1 MSSSNPLT
9 HYSTPST
16 LSKKLK
22 IVLAG
27 NPNCGKSSLF
37 NQLTGLKQRITNI
50 PGTTIENKV
59 GTFTNNGT
67 QIELVDTPG
76 TYSFNPKSLD
86 EKEAVKVFFE
96 EPSPST
102 ILYIADAANLKR
114 NLFYFSQLAQH
125 NIPMVLVLN
134 MLDIADFKGYEIDID
149 RLEKELGIKV
159 FKINARTGTGIDAIK
174 NAICE
179 QQFVPHYTFGTDED
193 HTHQSHYESISRLLN
208 KTTTLKSKRELISN
222 KIDSWATHPIVG
234 YLLFLVLLLIIFQSV
249 FTLATYPMDWIESG
263 FSMLSEFLS
272 DTLPDG
278 WLKKLIIN
286 GLVAGISGVVI
297 FVPQIAILFFF
308 MGLLEDTGYMARVS
322 FIMDKMLSGL
332 GLSGKSIVPLLSGAA
347 CAIPAI
353 MSTRNIENWKDRLIT
368 IMVTPLMS
376 CSARL
381 PVYTLLISMAIP
393 SKQILGFINLQAI
406 VMLAMYVLG
415 TVAAL
420 VAAVVF
426 KWIIKY
432 DIPSYFI
439 MELPIYHVPRWKN
452 IWLNCWQKS
461 LSFVTEA
468 GKVILI
474 VSIILW
480 FLASYGPNQNSNFS
494 IQESEQLEESYA
506 GHFGKTIEPVI
517 KPIGFNWKIG
527 ISLITSFAAREV
539 FVGTMSTIYSVG
551 DESNF
556 EQIREKMKKDTL
568 TNGQPTYSIAVVLSL
583 MVFYAFA
590 MQCMGT
596 LAVVYKETKS
606 WKWPAIQF
614 TYMTTLAYVS
624 SWVVFNL
631 FR

>member
-1 MSSSNPLT
+1 MET
-9 HYSTPST
+9 T
-16 LSKKLK
+16 K
-22 IVLAG
+22 IILAG

-37 NQLTGLKQRITNI
+37 NQLTGLKQKITNV

-59 GTFTNNGT
+59 GRLQVGDIK
-67 QIELVDTPG
+67 IELIDTPG

-96 EPSPST
+96 KPEPNT

-125 NIPMVLVLN
+125 KIPMILVLN
-134 MLDIADFKGYEIDID
+134 MLDISDFKGFEINVD
-149 RLEKELGIKV
+149 RLEKELGVRV
-159 FKINARTGTGIDAIK
+159 FKINARTGEGVNLLKIALG
-174 NAICE
+174 E
-179 QQFVPHYTFGTDED
+179 EQFVPHYQFGSADD
-193 HTHQSHYESISRLLN
+193 HTHESNFESITKLLN

-222 KIDSWATHPIVG
+222 KIDAWATHPVLG
-234 YLLFLVLLLIIFQSV
+234 YLMFLSVLLVIFQSV
-249 FTLATYPMDWIESG
+249 FTLASYPMDWIEGG
-263 FSMLSEFLS
+263 FSMLSEVLS
-272 DTLPDG
+272 NTLPDG
-278 WLKKLIIN
+278 WLKRLLVN
-286 GLVAGISGVVI
+286 GLLAGIAGVVV

-322 FIMDKMLSGL
+322 FIMDKMLRGL

-393 SKQILGFINLQAI
+393 STLILGFINLQAL

-420 VAAVVF
+420 IAALVF
-426 KWIIKY
+426 KWIIKH

-439 MELPIYHVPRWKN
+439 MELPVYHVPRWKN
-452 IWLNCWQKS
+452 IWLTCWQKS
-461 LSFVTEA
+461 LSFITEA
-468 GKVILI
+468 GKVILL
-474 VSIILW
+474 VSIVLW
-480 FLASYGPNQNSNFS
+480 FLASYGPNRTSGFS
-494 IQESEQLEESYA
+494 IQESVNLEESYA
-506 GHFGKTIEPVI
+506 GHFGKGIEPAI
-517 KPIGFNWKIG
+517 RPLGFNWKIG
-527 ISLITSFAAREV
+527 IALITSFAAREV
-539 FVGTMSTIYSVG
+539 FVGTMSTIYSIG
-551 DESNF
+551 DEENF
-556 EQIREKMKKDTL
+556 DQLRDKMNKDTL
-568 TNGQPTYSIAVVLSL
+568 SNGEPVYSIAVVLSL

-590 MQCMGT
+590 MQCMST
-596 LAVVYKETKS
+596 LAVVYGETKS

-614 TYMTTLAYVS
+614 VYMTGLAYLG
-624 SWVVFNL
+624 SWIVFTL

>member
-1 MSSSNPLT
+1 MSDRKNI
-9 HYSTPST
+9 
-16 LSKKLK
+16 K

-37 NQLTGLKQRITNI
+37 NSLTGLKQKITNV

-59 GTFTNNGT
+59 GKFTLGNND
-67 QIELVDTPG
+67 IELIDTPG

-96 EPSPST
+96 DPLPDA

-114 NLFYFSQLAQH
+114 NLFYFSQLSQH
-125 NIPMVLVLN
+125 GIPMVLALT
-134 MLDIADFKGYEIDID
+134 MLDIADFKGFEIDID
-149 RLEKELGIKV
+149 RLEKELGIRVYKV
-159 FKINARTGTGIDAIK
+159 NARSGEGIAALK
-174 NAICE
+174 NALS
-179 QQFVPHYTFGTDED
+179 QDQFAPHFAFGSEED
-193 HTHQSHYESISRLLN
+193 HTHESHFVSINKLLN
-208 KTTTLKSKRELISN
+208 KTTTLKSKRELVSN
-222 KIDSWATHPIVG
+222 KIDAWATHPILG
-234 YLLFLVLLLIIFQSV
+234 YLMFLVVLLVIFQSV
-249 FTLATYPMDWIESG
+249 FSLASYPMDWIENG
-263 FSMLSEFLS
+263 FSLLSEWLS
-272 DTLPDG
+272 AVLPDG

-286 GLVAGISGVVI
+286 GLVAGVAGVVV

-322 FIMDKMLSGL
+322 FIMDKMLRGL
-332 GLSGKSIVPLLSGAA
+332 GLSGKSVVPLLSGAA

-393 SKQILGFINLQAI
+393 SDQYVGIVSVQALLMLG
-406 VMLAMYVLG
+406 MYVLG
-415 TVAAL
+415 TAAAL
-420 VAAVVF
+420 AAAVVF
-426 KWIIKY
+426 KWIIRH

-439 MELPIYHVPRWKN
+439 MELPVYHVPRWNN
-452 IWLNCWQKS
+452 IWLNMWQKS
-461 LSFVTEA
+461 RSFVAEA
-468 GKVILI
+468 GKVILV
-474 VSIILW
+474 VSVVLW
-480 FLASYGPNQNSNFS
+480 FLASYGPKADESFS
-494 IQESEQLEESYA
+494 IQESENLVESYA
-506 GHFGKTIEPVI
+506 GHFGKAIEPAI
-517 KPIGFNWKIG
+517 QPIGFNWKIG

-551 DESNF
+551 DEDNF
-556 EQIREKMKKDTL
+556 DQIRDKMRKDTL
-568 TNGQPTYSIAVVLSL
+568 TNGMPVYSIGVVLSL

-614 TYMTTLAYVS
+614 VYMTALAYLG
-624 SWVVFNL
+624 SWITFNL
-631 FR
+631 FG

>member
-1 MSSSNPLT
+1 MEIT
-9 HYSTPST
+9 
-16 LSKKLK
+16 K
-22 IVLAG
+22 IILAG

-37 NQLTGLKQRITNI
+37 NQLTGLKQKITNV

-59 GTFTNNGT
+59 GRLKVGNVN
-67 QIELVDTPG
+67 IELIDTPG

-96 EPSPST
+96 KPEPST

-125 NIPMVLVLN
+125 KIPMILVLN
-134 MLDIADFKGYEIDID
+134 MLDISDFKGFEINVD
-149 RLEKELGIKV
+149 RLEKELGVRV
-159 FKINARTGTGIDAIK
+159 FKINARTGVGVDLLKKALG
-174 NAICE
+174 E
-179 QQFVPHYTFGTDED
+179 DQFVPHYQFGSADD
-193 HTHQSHYESISRLLN
+193 HTHETHFESITKLLN

-222 KIDSWATHPIVG
+222 KIDAWATHPILG
-234 YLLFLVLLLIIFQSV
+234 YLMFLSVLLVIFQSV
-249 FTLATYPMDWIESG
+249 FTLASYPMDWIEGG

-272 DTLPDG
+272 NTLPDG
-278 WLKKLIIN
+278 WLKRLLVN
-286 GLVAGISGVVI
+286 GLIAGIAGIVV

-322 FIMDKMLSGL
+322 FIMDKMLRGL

-393 SKQILGFINLQAI
+393 STLILGFINLQAL

-420 VAAVVF
+420 IAAVVF
-426 KWIIKY
+426 KWIIKH

-439 MELPIYHVPRWKN
+439 MELPVYHVPRWKN
-452 IWLNCWQKS
+452 IWQTCWQKS
-461 LSFVTEA
+461 LSFITEA
-468 GKVILI
+468 GKVILL
-474 VSIILW
+474 VSIVLW
-480 FLASYGPNQNSNFS
+480 FLASYGPDGESGFS
-494 IQESEQLEESYA
+494 VKESVNLEESYA
-506 GHFGKTIEPVI
+506 GHFGKGIEPAI
-517 KPIGFNWKIG
+517 RPLGFNWKIG

-539 FVGTMSTIYSVG
+539 FVGTMSTIYSIG
-551 DESNF
+551 DEDNF
-556 EQIREKMKKDTL
+556 DQLRDKMNKDTL
-568 TNGQPTYSIAVVLSL
+568 PNGEPVYSIAVVLSL

-590 MQCMGT
+590 MQCMST
-596 LAVVYKETKS
+596 LAVVYRETKS

-614 TYMTTLAYVS
+614 VYMTALAYLG

>member
-1 MSSSNPLT
+1 MET
-9 HYSTPST
+9 T
-16 LSKKLK
+16 K
-22 IVLAG
+22 IILAG

-37 NQLTGLKQRITNI
+37 NQLTGLKQKITNV

-59 GTFTNNGT
+59 GRLQVGDIK
-67 QIELVDTPG
+67 IELIDTPG

-96 EPSPST
+96 KPEPNT

-125 NIPMVLVLN
+125 KIPMILVLN
-134 MLDIADFKGYEIDID
+134 MLDISDFKGFEINVD
-149 RLEKELGIKV
+149 RLEKELGVRV
-159 FKINARTGTGIDAIK
+159 FKINARTGEGVNLLKIALG
-174 NAICE
+174 E
-179 QQFVPHYTFGTDED
+179 EQFVPHYQFGSADD
-193 HTHQSHYESISRLLN
+193 HTHESHFESITKLLN

-222 KIDSWATHPIVG
+222 KIDAWATHPVLG
-234 YLLFLVLLLIIFQSV
+234 YLMFLSVLLVIFQSV
-249 FTLATYPMDWIESG
+249 FTLASYPMDWIEGG
-263 FSMLSEFLS
+263 FSMLSEVLS
-272 DTLPDG
+272 NTLPDG
-278 WLKKLIIN
+278 WLKRLLVN
-286 GLVAGISGVVI
+286 GLLAGIAGVVV

-322 FIMDKMLSGL
+322 FIMDKMLRGL

-393 SKQILGFINLQAI
+393 STLILGFINLQAL

-420 VAAVVF
+420 IAALVF
-426 KWIIKY
+426 KWIIKH

-439 MELPIYHVPRWKN
+439 MELPVYHVPRWKN
-452 IWLNCWQKS
+452 IWLTCWQKS
-461 LSFVTEA
+461 LSFITEA
-468 GKVILI
+468 GKVILL
-474 VSIILW
+474 VSIVLW
-480 FLASYGPNQNSNFS
+480 FLASYGPNRTSGFS
-494 IQESEQLEESYA
+494 IQESVNLEESYA
-506 GHFGKTIEPVI
+506 GHFGKGIEPAI
-517 KPIGFNWKIG
+517 RPLGFNWKIG
-527 ISLITSFAAREV
+527 IALITSFAAREV
-539 FVGTMSTIYSVG
+539 FVGTMSTIYSIG
-551 DESNF
+551 DEENF
-556 EQIREKMKKDTL
+556 DQLRDKMNKDTL
-568 TNGQPTYSIAVVLSL
+568 SNGEPVYSIAVVLSL

-590 MQCMGT
+590 MQCMST
-596 LAVVYKETKS
+596 LAVVYRETKS

-614 TYMTTLAYVS
+614 VYMTGLAYLG
-624 SWVVFNL
+624 SWIVFTL

>member
-1 MSSSNPLT
+1 MEIT
-9 HYSTPST
+9 
-16 LSKKLK
+16 K
-22 IVLAG
+22 IILAG

-37 NQLTGLKQRITNI
+37 NQLTGLKQKITNV

-59 GTFTNNGT
+59 GRLKVGNVN
-67 QIELVDTPG
+67 IELIDTPG

-96 EPSPST
+96 KPEPST

-125 NIPMVLVLN
+125 KIPMILVLN
-134 MLDIADFKGYEIDID
+134 MLDISDFKGFEINVD
-149 RLEKELGIKV
+149 RLEKELGVRV
-159 FKINARTGTGIDAIK
+159 FKINARTGVGVDLLKKALG
-174 NAICE
+174 E
-179 QQFVPHYTFGTDED
+179 DQFVPHYQFGSADD
-193 HTHQSHYESISRLLN
+193 HTHETHFESITKLLN

-222 KIDSWATHPIVG
+222 KIDAWATHPILG
-234 YLLFLVLLLIIFQSV
+234 YLMFLSVLLVIFQSV
-249 FTLATYPMDWIESG
+249 FTLASYPMDWIEGG

-272 DTLPDG
+272 NTLPDG
-278 WLKKLIIN
+278 FLKRLLVN
-286 GLVAGISGVVI
+286 GLIAGIAGIVV

-322 FIMDKMLSGL
+322 FIMDKMLRGL

-393 SKQILGFINLQAI
+393 STLILGFINLQAL

-420 VAAVVF
+420 IAAVVF
-426 KWIIKY
+426 KWIIKH

-439 MELPIYHVPRWKN
+439 MELPVYHVPRWKN
-452 IWLNCWQKS
+452 IWQTCWQKS
-461 LSFVTEA
+461 LSFITEA
-468 GKVILI
+468 GKVILL
-474 VSIILW
+474 VSIVLW
-480 FLASYGPNQNSNFS
+480 FLASYGPDGESGFS
-494 IQESEQLEESYA
+494 VKESVNLEESYA
-506 GHFGKTIEPVI
+506 GHFGKGIEPAI
-517 KPIGFNWKIG
+517 RPLGFNWKIG

-539 FVGTMSTIYSVG
+539 FVGTMSTIYSIG
-551 DESNF
+551 DEDNF
-556 EQIREKMKKDTL
+556 DQLRDKMNKDTL
-568 TNGQPTYSIAVVLSL
+568 PNGEPVYSIAVVLSL

-590 MQCMGT
+590 MQCMST
-596 LAVVYKETKS
+596 LAVVYRETKS

-614 TYMTTLAYVS
+614 VYMTALAYLG

>member
-1 MSSSNPLT
+1 MSSQ
-9 HYSTPST
+9 
-16 LSKKLK
+16 LK

-37 NQLTGLKQRITNI
+37 NVLTGLKQKITNV

-59 GTFTNNGT
+59 GRFKVGKKE
-67 QIELVDTPG
+67 IKLVDTPG

-96 EPSPST
+96 DPLPDT
-102 ILYIADAANLKR
+102 ILYIADASNLKR

-125 NIPMVLVLN
+125 KIPMVLVLN
-134 MLDIADFKGYEIDID
+134 MLDIADFKGFEIDID
-149 RLEKELGIKV
+149 RLEKELGIRV
-159 FKINARTGTGIDAIK
+159 FKINARNGEGTDVLKKALS
-174 NAICE
+174 E
-179 QQFVPHYTFGTDED
+179 DQFVPHYAFGKDND
-193 HTHQSHYESISRLLN
+193 HTHESHYDSIIKLLN

-222 KIDSWATHPIVG
+222 KIDAYATHPILG
-234 YLLFLVLLLIIFQSV
+234 YLMFLVVLLVIFQSV
-249 FTLATYPMDWIESG
+249 FTLASYPMDWIENG
-263 FSMLSEFLS
+263 FSMFSEFLS
-272 DTLPDG
+272 QVLPEG
-278 WLKKLIIN
+278 WVKKLIIN
-286 GLVAGISGVVI
+286 GLVAGIAGVVV

-322 FIMDKMLSGL
+322 FIMDKMLRGL
-332 GLSGKSIVPLLSGAA
+332 GLSGKSVVPLLSGAA

-393 SKQILGFINLQAI
+393 STLIFGFINLQAL
-406 VMLAMYVLG
+406 VMLSMYVLG

-420 VAAVVF
+420 VAAVIF
-426 KWIIKY
+426 KWIIKH

-439 MELPIYHVPRWKN
+439 MELPIYHAPRWSN

-461 LSFVTEA
+461 LSFVKEA

-474 VSIILW
+474 VSVVLW
-480 FLASYGPNQNSNFS
+480 FLASYGPKPNQTFS
-494 IQESEQLEESYA
+494 IQESVELEKSYA
-506 GHFGKTIEPVI
+506 GHFGKAIEPGI

-551 DESNF
+551 DEENF
-556 EQIREKMKKDTL
+556 EQLREKMKKDRTPE
-568 TNGQPTYSIAVVLSL
+568 GVPIYSLAVVLSL

-590 MQCMGT
+590 MQCMST
-596 LAVVYKETKS
+596 LAVVYKETQS
-606 WKWPAIQF
+606 LKWPVIQF
-614 TYMTTLAYVS
+614 VYMTGLAYLG

-631 FR
+631 FG

>member
-1 MSSSNPLT
+1 MSDN
-9 HYSTPST
+9 
-16 LSKKLK
+16 KELK

-37 NQLTGLKQRITNI
+37 NSLTGLKQKITNV

-59 GTFTNNGT
+59 GSFSVEGRKI
-67 QIELVDTPG
+67 QLIDTPG

-86 EKEAVKVFFE
+86 EKEAVKVFFDN
-96 EPSPST
+96 PLPDA
-102 ILYIADAANLKR
+102 ILYVADAANLKR

-125 NIPMVLVLN
+125 NIPMVLVLT
-134 MLDIADFKGYEIDID
+134 MLDIADFKGFEINVD
-149 RLEKELGIKV
+149 RLEKELGIRV
-159 FKINARTGTGIDAIK
+159 FKVNAREDEGIAEVK
-174 NAICE
+174 KALA
-179 QQFVPHYTFGTDED
+179 QSQFVPHYAFGSKED
-193 HTHQSHYESISRLLN
+193 HTHESHFVSINKLLN
-208 KTTTLKSKRELISN
+208 KTTTLKSKRELVSN
-222 KIDSWATHPIVG
+222 KIDVWATHPILG
-234 YLLFLVLLLIIFQSV
+234 YLMFLVVLLIIFQSV
-249 FTLATYPMDWIESG
+249 FSLASYPMDWIENG
-263 FSMLSEFLS
+263 FSLLSEWL
-272 DTLPDG
+272 TAILPDG

-286 GLVAGISGVVI
+286 GLVAGIAGVVV

-322 FIMDKMLSGL
+322 FIMDKMLRGL
-332 GLSGKSIVPLLSGAA
+332 GLSGKSVVPLLSGAA

-393 SKQILGFINLQAI
+393 SDRFIGIVSVQALLMLG
-406 VMLAMYVLG
+406 MYVLG
-415 TVAAL
+415 TAAAL

-426 KWIIKY
+426 KWIIRQSV
-432 DIPSYFI
+432 PSYFI
-439 MELPIYHVPRWKN
+439 MELPVYRAPRWSN
-452 IWLNCWQKS
+452 IWINMWQKS
-461 LSFVTEA
+461 RSFVAEA

-474 VSIILW
+474 VSVVLW
-480 FLASYGPNQNSNFS
+480 FLASYGPTANQSFS
-494 IQESEQLEESYA
+494 IQEAPQLDESYA
-506 GHFGKTIEPVI
+506 GHFGKAIEPAI

-527 ISLITSFAAREV
+527 IALITSFAAREV

-551 DESNF
+551 DEENF
-556 EQIREKMKKDTL
+556 DQIRDKMRKDTL
-568 TNGQPTYSIAVVLSL
+568 ANGKPVYSIGVVLSL

-614 TYMTTLAYVS
+614 VYMTVLAYIG
-624 SWVVFNL
+624 SWVTFNL
-631 FR
+631 FG

>member
-1 MSSSNPLT
+1 MSIIR
-9 HYSTPST
+9 
-16 LSKKLK
+16 K

-37 NQLTGLKQRITNI
+37 NQLTGLKQKITNV
-50 PGTTIENKV
+50 PGTTIENKEGTYKV
-59 GTFTNNGT
+59 GST
-67 QIELVDTPG
+67 QIKLVDTPG

-96 EPSPST
+96 DPPPQT

-125 NIPMVLVLN
+125 NIPMVLALN
-134 MLDIADFKGYEIDID
+134 MLDIADFKGFEIDID
-149 RLEKELGIKV
+149 RLEKELGIRV
-159 FKINARTGTGIDAIK
+159 FKINARTGEGTDAIK
-174 NAICE
+174 KALAE
-179 QQFVPHYTFGTDED
+179 EQFVPHYAFGSELD
-193 HTHQSHYESISRLLN
+193 HTHETHYDSISKLLN

-222 KIDSWATHPIVG
+222 KIDAYATHPILG
-234 YLLFLVLLLIIFQSV
+234 YLMFLVVLLVIFQSV
-249 FTLATYPMDWIESG
+249 FTLASYPMDWIEAG
-263 FSMLSEFLS
+263 FATLSEFLS
-272 DTLPDG
+272 TILPDG
-278 WLKKLIIN
+278 WLKRLVIN
-286 GLVAGISGVVI
+286 GLIAGIAGVVV

-322 FIMDKMLSGL
+322 FIMDKMLRGL
-332 GLSGKSIVPLLSGAA
+332 GLSGKSVVPLLSGAA

-393 SKQILGFINLQAI
+393 STMIFGVVNLQAL

-426 KWIIKY
+426 KWLIKH

-439 MELPIYHVPRWKN
+439 MELPIYHPPRWNN
-452 IWLNCWQKS
+452 IWINCWQKS
-461 LSFVTEA
+461 LSFVKEA

-474 VSIILW
+474 VSVVLW
-480 FLASYGPNQNSNFS
+480 FLASYGPTDESNL
-494 IQESEQLEESYA
+494 QLKQADKIEESYA
-506 GHFGKTIEPVI
+506 GYFGKAIEPSI
-517 KPIGFNWKIG
+517 KPLGFNWKIG

-551 DESNF
+551 DEENF
-556 EQIREKMKKDTL
+556 EQIREKMNKDTDE
-568 TNGQPTYSIAVVLSL
+568 NGKPVYTLAVVLSL
-583 MVFYAFA
+583 MVFFAFA
-590 MQCMGT
+590 MQCMST
-596 LAVVYKETKS
+596 LAVVYKETKT

-614 TYMTTLAYVS
+614 VYMTTLAYLS
-624 SWVVFNL
+624 SWLVFNL
-631 FR
+631 FQ

>member
-1 MSSSNPLT
+1 MEIT
-9 HYSTPST
+9 
-16 LSKKLK
+16 K
-22 IVLAG
+22 IILAG

-37 NQLTGLKQRITNI
+37 NQLTGLKQKITNV

-59 GTFTNNGT
+59 GRLKVGNVN
-67 QIELVDTPG
+67 IELIDTPG

-96 EPSPST
+96 KPEPST

-125 NIPMVLVLN
+125 KIPMILVLN
-134 MLDIADFKGYEIDID
+134 MLDISDFKGFEINVD
-149 RLEKELGIKV
+149 RLEKELGVRV
-159 FKINARTGTGIDAIK
+159 FKINARTGVGVDLLKKALG
-174 NAICE
+174 E
-179 QQFVPHYTFGTDED
+179 DQFVPHYQFGSADD
-193 HTHQSHYESISRLLN
+193 HTHETHFESITKLLN

-222 KIDSWATHPIVG
+222 KIDAWATHPILG
-234 YLLFLVLLLIIFQSV
+234 YLMFLSVLLVIFQSV
-249 FTLATYPMDWIESG
+249 FTLASYPMDWIEGG

-272 DTLPDG
+272 NTLPDG
-278 WLKKLIIN
+278 WLKRLLVN
-286 GLVAGISGVVI
+286 GLIAGIAGIVV

-308 MGLLEDTGYMARVS
+308 MGLLEDTGYMARIS
-322 FIMDKMLSGL
+322 FIMDKMLRGL

-393 SKQILGFINLQAI
+393 STLILGFINLQAL

-420 VAAVVF
+420 IAALVF
-426 KWIIKY
+426 KWIIKH

-439 MELPIYHVPRWKN
+439 MELPVYHVPRWKN
-452 IWLNCWQKS
+452 IWLTCWQKS
-461 LSFVTEA
+461 LSFITEA
-468 GKVILI
+468 GKVILL
-474 VSIILW
+474 VSIVLW
-480 FLASYGPNQNSNFS
+480 FLASYGPDGESGFS
-494 IQESEQLEESYA
+494 VKESVNLEESYA
-506 GHFGKTIEPVI
+506 GHFGKGIEPAI
-517 KPIGFNWKIG
+517 RPLGFNWKIG

-539 FVGTMSTIYSVG
+539 FVGTMSTIYSIG
-551 DESNF
+551 DEDNF
-556 EQIREKMKKDTL
+556 DQLRDKMNKDTL
-568 TNGQPTYSIAVVLSL
+568 PNGEPVYSIAVVLSL

-590 MQCMGT
+590 MQCMST
-596 LAVVYKETKS
+596 LVVVYRETKS

-614 TYMTTLAYVS
+614 VYMTALAYLG

>member
-1 MSSSNPLT
+1 MSDN
-9 HYSTPST
+9 
-16 LSKKLK
+16 KELK

-37 NQLTGLKQRITNI
+37 NSLTGLKQKITNV

-59 GTFTNNGT
+59 GSFSVEGRKI
-67 QIELVDTPG
+67 QLIDTPG

-86 EKEAVKVFFE
+86 EKEAVKVFFDN
-96 EPSPST
+96 PLPDA
-102 ILYIADAANLKR
+102 ILYVADAANLKR

-125 NIPMVLVLN
+125 NIPMVLVLT
-134 MLDIADFKGYEIDID
+134 MLDIADFKGFEINVD
-149 RLEKELGIKV
+149 RLEKELGIRV
-159 FKINARTGTGIDAIK
+159 FKVNAREDEGIAEVK
-174 NAICE
+174 KALA
-179 QQFVPHYTFGTDED
+179 QSQFVPHYAFGSKED
-193 HTHQSHYESISRLLN
+193 HTHESHFVSINKLLN
-208 KTTTLKSKRELISN
+208 KTTTLKSKRELVSN
-222 KIDSWATHPIVG
+222 KIDVWATHPILG
-234 YLLFLVLLLIIFQSV
+234 YLMFLVVLLIIFQSV
-249 FTLATYPMDWIESG
+249 FSLASYPMDWIENG
-263 FSMLSEFLS
+263 FSLLSEWL
-272 DTLPDG
+272 TAVLPDG

-286 GLVAGISGVVI
+286 GLVAGIAGVVV

-322 FIMDKMLSGL
+322 FIMDKMLRGL
-332 GLSGKSIVPLLSGAA
+332 GLSGKSVVPLLSGAA

-393 SKQILGFINLQAI
+393 SDRFIGIVSVQALLMLG
-406 VMLAMYVLG
+406 MYVLG
-415 TVAAL
+415 TAAAL

-426 KWIIKY
+426 KWIIRQSV
-432 DIPSYFI
+432 PSYFI
-439 MELPIYHVPRWKN
+439 MELPVYRAPRWSN
-452 IWLNCWQKS
+452 IWINMWQKS
-461 LSFVTEA
+461 RSFVAEA

-474 VSIILW
+474 VSVVLW
-480 FLASYGPNQNSNFS
+480 FLASYGPTANQSFS
-494 IQESEQLEESYA
+494 IQEAPKLDESYA
-506 GHFGKTIEPVI
+506 GHFGKAIEPAI

-527 ISLITSFAAREV
+527 IALITSFAAREV

-551 DESNF
+551 DEENF
-556 EQIREKMKKDTL
+556 DQIRDKMRKDTL
-568 TNGQPTYSIAVVLSL
+568 ANGKPVYSIGVVLSL

-614 TYMTTLAYVS
+614 VYMTVLAYIG
-624 SWVVFNL
+624 SWVTFNL
-631 FR
+631 FG

>member
-1 MSSSNPLT
+1 MSIIR
-9 HYSTPST
+9 
-16 LSKKLK
+16 K

-37 NQLTGLKQRITNI
+37 NQLTGLKQKITNV
-50 PGTTIENKV
+50 PGTTIENKEGTYKV
-59 GTFTNNGT
+59 GST
-67 QIELVDTPG
+67 QIKLVDTPG

-96 EPSPST
+96 DPPPQT

-125 NIPMVLVLN
+125 NIPMVLALN
-134 MLDIADFKGYEIDID
+134 MLDIADFKGFEIDID
-149 RLEKELGIKV
+149 RLEKELGIRV
-159 FKINARTGTGIDAIK
+159 FKINARTGEGTDAIK
-174 NAICE
+174 KALAE
-179 QQFVPHYTFGTDED
+179 EQFVPHYAFGSELD
-193 HTHQSHYESISRLLN
+193 HTHETHYDSISKLLN

-222 KIDSWATHPIVG
+222 KIDAYATHPILG
-234 YLLFLVLLLIIFQSV
+234 YLMFLVVLLVIFQSV
-249 FTLATYPMDWIESG
+249 FTLASYPMDWIEAG
-263 FSMLSEFLS
+263 FASLSEFLS
-272 DTLPDG
+272 TVLPDG
-278 WLKKLIIN
+278 WLKRLVIN
-286 GLVAGISGVVI
+286 GLIAGIAGVVV

-322 FIMDKMLSGL
+322 FIMDKMLRGL
-332 GLSGKSIVPLLSGAA
+332 GLSGKSVVPLLSGAA

-381 PVYTLLISMAIP
+381 PVYTLLISVAIP
-393 SKQILGFINLQAI
+393 STMIFGVVNLQAL

-426 KWIIKY
+426 KWLIKH

-439 MELPIYHVPRWKN
+439 MELPIYHPPRWNN
-452 IWLNCWQKS
+452 IWINCWQKS
-461 LSFVTEA
+461 LSFVKEA

-474 VSIILW
+474 VSVVLW
-480 FLASYGPNQNSNFS
+480 FLASYGPTDESNL
-494 IQESEQLEESYA
+494 QLKQADKIEESYA
-506 GHFGKTIEPVI
+506 GYFGKAIEPSI
-517 KPIGFNWKIG
+517 KPLGFNWKIG

-551 DESNF
+551 DEENF
-556 EQIREKMKKDTL
+556 EQIREKMNKDTDE
-568 TNGQPTYSIAVVLSL
+568 NGKPVYTLAVVLSL
-583 MVFYAFA
+583 MVFFAFA
-590 MQCMGT
+590 MQCMST
-596 LAVVYKETKS
+596 LAVVYKETKT

-614 TYMTTLAYVS
+614 VYMTTLAYLS
-624 SWVVFNL
+624 SWLVFNL
-631 FR
+631 FQ

>member
-1 MSSSNPLT
+1 MET
-9 HYSTPST
+9 T
-16 LSKKLK
+16 K
-22 IVLAG
+22 IILAG

-37 NQLTGLKQRITNI
+37 NQLTGLKQKITNV

-59 GTFTNNGT
+59 GRLQVGDIK
-67 QIELVDTPG
+67 IELIDTPG

-96 EPSPST
+96 KPEPNT

-114 NLFYFSQLAQH
+114 NLFYFSKLAQH
-125 NIPMVLVLN
+125 KIPMILVLN
-134 MLDIADFKGYEIDID
+134 MLDISDFKGFEINVD
-149 RLEKELGIKV
+149 RLEKELGVRV
-159 FKINARTGTGIDAIK
+159 FKINARTGEGVNLLKIALG
-174 NAICE
+174 E
-179 QQFVPHYTFGTDED
+179 EQFVPHYQFGSADD
-193 HTHQSHYESISRLLN
+193 HTHESHFESITKLLN

-222 KIDSWATHPIVG
+222 KIDAWATHPVLG
-234 YLLFLVLLLIIFQSV
+234 YLMFLSVLLVIFQSV
-249 FTLATYPMDWIESG
+249 FTLASYPMDWIEGG
-263 FSMLSEFLS
+263 FSMLSEVLS
-272 DTLPDG
+272 NTLPDG
-278 WLKKLIIN
+278 WLKRLLVN
-286 GLVAGISGVVI
+286 GLLAGIAGVVV

-322 FIMDKMLSGL
+322 FIMDKMLRGL

-393 SKQILGFINLQAI
+393 STLILGFINLQAL

-420 VAAVVF
+420 IAALVF
-426 KWIIKY
+426 KWIIKH

-439 MELPIYHVPRWKN
+439 MELPVYHVPRWKN
-452 IWLNCWQKS
+452 IWLTCWQKS
-461 LSFVTEA
+461 LSFITEA
-468 GKVILI
+468 GKVILL
-474 VSIILW
+474 VSIVIW
-480 FLASYGPNQNSNFS
+480 FLASYGPNRTSGFS
-494 IQESEQLEESYA
+494 IQESVNLEESYA
-506 GHFGKTIEPVI
+506 GHFGKGIEPAI
-517 KPIGFNWKIG
+517 RPLGFNWKIG
-527 ISLITSFAAREV
+527 IALITSFAAREV
-539 FVGTMSTIYSVG
+539 FVGTMSTIYSIG
-551 DESNF
+551 DEENF
-556 EQIREKMKKDTL
+556 DQLRDKMNKDTL
-568 TNGQPTYSIAVVLSL
+568 SNGEPVYSIAVVLSL

-590 MQCMGT
+590 MQCMST
-596 LAVVYKETKS
+596 LAVVYGETKS

-614 TYMTTLAYVS
+614 VYMTALAYLG

>member
-1 MSSSNPLT
+1 MET
-9 HYSTPST
+9 T
-16 LSKKLK
+16 K
-22 IVLAG
+22 IILAG

-37 NQLTGLKQRITNI
+37 NQLTGLKQKITNV

-59 GTFTNNGT
+59 GRLQVGDIK
-67 QIELVDTPG
+67 IELIDTPG

-96 EPSPST
+96 KPEPNT

-125 NIPMVLVLN
+125 KIPMILVLN
-134 MLDIADFKGYEIDID
+134 MLDISDFKGFEINVD
-149 RLEKELGIKV
+149 RLEKELGVRV
-159 FKINARTGTGIDAIK
+159 FKINARTGEGVNLLKIAFG
-174 NAICE
+174 E
-179 QQFVPHYTFGTDED
+179 EQFVPHYQFGSADD
-193 HTHQSHYESISRLLN
+193 HTHESHFESITKLLN

-222 KIDSWATHPIVG
+222 KIDAWATHPVLG
-234 YLLFLVLLLIIFQSV
+234 YLMFLSVLLVIFQSV
-249 FTLATYPMDWIESG
+249 FTLASYPMDWIEGG
-263 FSMLSEFLS
+263 FSMLSEVLS
-272 DTLPDG
+272 NTLPDG
-278 WLKKLIIN
+278 WLKRLLVN
-286 GLVAGISGVVI
+286 GLLAGIAGVVV

-322 FIMDKMLSGL
+322 FIMDKMLRGL

-393 SKQILGFINLQAI
+393 STLILGFINLQAL

-420 VAAVVF
+420 IAALVF
-426 KWIIKY
+426 KWIIKH

-439 MELPIYHVPRWKN
+439 MELPVYHVPRWKN
-452 IWLNCWQKS
+452 IWLTCWQKS
-461 LSFVTEA
+461 LSFITEA
-468 GKVILI
+468 GKVILL
-474 VSIILW
+474 VSIVLW
-480 FLASYGPNQNSNFS
+480 FLASYGPNRTSGFS
-494 IQESEQLEESYA
+494 IQESVNLEESYA
-506 GHFGKTIEPVI
+506 GHFGKGIEPAI
-517 KPIGFNWKIG
+517 RPLGFNWKIG
-527 ISLITSFAAREV
+527 IALITSFAAREV
-539 FVGTMSTIYSVG
+539 FVGTMSTIYSIG
-551 DESNF
+551 DEENF
-556 EQIREKMKKDTL
+556 DQLRDKMNKDTL
-568 TNGQPTYSIAVVLSL
+568 SNGEPVYSIAVVLSL

-590 MQCMGT
+590 MQCMST
-596 LAVVYKETKS
+596 LAVVYRETKS

-614 TYMTTLAYVS
+614 VYMTGLAYLG
-624 SWVVFNL
+624 SWIVFTL

>member
-1 MSSSNPLT
+1 MEIT
-9 HYSTPST
+9 
-16 LSKKLK
+16 K
-22 IVLAG
+22 IILAG

-37 NQLTGLKQRITNI
+37 NQLTGLKQKITNV

-59 GTFTNNGT
+59 GRLKVGNVN
-67 QIELVDTPG
+67 IELIDTPG

-96 EPSPST
+96 KPEPST

-125 NIPMVLVLN
+125 KIPMILVLN
-134 MLDIADFKGYEIDID
+134 MLDISDFKGFEINVD
-149 RLEKELGIKV
+149 RLEKELGVRV
-159 FKINARTGTGIDAIK
+159 FKINARTGVGVDLLKKALG
-174 NAICE
+174 E
-179 QQFVPHYTFGTDED
+179 DQFVPHYQFGSADD
-193 HTHQSHYESISRLLN
+193 HTHETHFESITKLLN

-222 KIDSWATHPIVG
+222 KIDAWATHPILG
-234 YLLFLVLLLIIFQSV
+234 YLMFLSVLLVIFQSV
-249 FTLATYPMDWIESG
+249 FTLASYPMDWIEGG

-272 DTLPDG
+272 NTLPDG
-278 WLKKLIIN
+278 WLKRLLVN
-286 GLVAGISGVVI
+286 GLIAGIAGIVV

-322 FIMDKMLSGL
+322 FIMDKMLRGL

-393 SKQILGFINLQAI
+393 STLILGFINLQAL

-420 VAAVVF
+420 IAAVVF
-426 KWIIKY
+426 KWIIKH

-439 MELPIYHVPRWKN
+439 MELPVYHVPRWKN
-452 IWLNCWQKS
+452 IWQTCWQKS
-461 LSFVTEA
+461 LSFITEA
-468 GKVILI
+468 GKVILL
-474 VSIILW
+474 VSIVLW
-480 FLASYGPNQNSNFS
+480 FLASYGPDGESGFS
-494 IQESEQLEESYA
+494 VKESVNLEESYA
-506 GHFGKTIEPVI
+506 GHFGKGIEPAI
-517 KPIGFNWKIG
+517 RPLGFNWKIG

-539 FVGTMSTIYSVG
+539 FVGTMSTIYSIG
-551 DESNF
+551 DEDNF
-556 EQIREKMKKDTL
+556 DQLRDKMNKDTL
-568 TNGQPTYSIAVVLSL
+568 PNGEPVYSIAVVLSL

-590 MQCMGT
+590 MQCMST
-596 LAVVYKETKS
+596 LAVVYRETKS

-614 TYMTTLAYVS
+614 VYMTALAYLG

-631 FR
+631 FS

>member
-1 MSSSNPLT
+1 MPDN
-9 HYSTPST
+9 
-16 LSKKLK
+16 KELK

-37 NQLTGLKQRITNI
+37 NSLTGLKQKITNV

-59 GTFTNNGT
+59 GSFSVEGRKI
-67 QIELVDTPG
+67 QLIDTPG

-86 EKEAVKVFFE
+86 EKEAVKVFFDN
-96 EPSPST
+96 PLPDA
-102 ILYIADAANLKR
+102 ILYVADAANLKR

-125 NIPMVLVLN
+125 NIPMVLVLT
-134 MLDIADFKGYEIDID
+134 MLDIADFKGFEINVD
-149 RLEKELGIKV
+149 RLEKELGIRV
-159 FKINARTGTGIDAIK
+159 FKVNAREDEGIAEVK
-174 NAICE
+174 KALA
-179 QQFVPHYTFGTDED
+179 QSQFVPHYAFGSKED
-193 HTHQSHYESISRLLN
+193 HTHESHFVSINKLLN
-208 KTTTLKSKRELISN
+208 KTTTLKSKRELVSN
-222 KIDSWATHPIVG
+222 KIDVWATHPILG
-234 YLLFLVLLLIIFQSV
+234 YLMFLVVLLIIFQSV
-249 FTLATYPMDWIESG
+249 FSLASYPMDWIENG
-263 FSMLSEFLS
+263 FSLLSEWL
-272 DTLPDG
+272 TAILPDG

-286 GLVAGISGVVI
+286 GLVAGIAGVVV

-322 FIMDKMLSGL
+322 FIMDKMLRGL
-332 GLSGKSIVPLLSGAA
+332 GLSGKSVVPLLSGAA

-393 SKQILGFINLQAI
+393 SDRFIGIVSVQALLMLG
-406 VMLAMYVLG
+406 MYVLG
-415 TVAAL
+415 TAAAL

-426 KWIIKY
+426 KWIIRQSV
-432 DIPSYFI
+432 PSYFI
-439 MELPIYHVPRWKN
+439 MELPVYRAPRWSN
-452 IWLNCWQKS
+452 IWINMWQKS
-461 LSFVTEA
+461 RSFVAEA

-474 VSIILW
+474 VSVVLW
-480 FLASYGPNQNSNFS
+480 FLASYGPTANQSFS
-494 IQESEQLEESYA
+494 IQEAPKLDESYA
-506 GHFGKTIEPVI
+506 GHFGKAIEPAI

-527 ISLITSFAAREV
+527 IALITSFAAREV

-551 DESNF
+551 DEENF
-556 EQIREKMKKDTL
+556 DQIRDKMRKDTL
-568 TNGQPTYSIAVVLSL
+568 ANGKPVYSIGVVLSL

-614 TYMTTLAYVS
+614 VYMTVLAYIG
-624 SWVVFNL
+624 SWVTFNL
-631 FR
+631 FG

>member
-1 MSSSNPLT
+1 MEIT
-9 HYSTPST
+9 
-16 LSKKLK
+16 K
-22 IVLAG
+22 IILAG

-37 NQLTGLKQRITNI
+37 NQLTGLKQKITNV

-59 GTFTNNGT
+59 GRLKVGNVN
-67 QIELVDTPG
+67 IELIDTPG

-96 EPSPST
+96 KPEPST

-125 NIPMVLVLN
+125 KIPMILVLN
-134 MLDIADFKGYEIDID
+134 MLDISDFKGFEINVD
-149 RLEKELGIKV
+149 RLEKELGVRV
-159 FKINARTGTGIDAIK
+159 FKINARTGVGVELLKKALGED
-174 NAICE
+174 
-179 QQFVPHYTFGTDED
+179 QFVPHYQFGSADD
-193 HTHQSHYESISRLLN
+193 HTHETHFESITKLLN

-222 KIDSWATHPIVG
+222 KIDAWATHPILG
-234 YLLFLVLLLIIFQSV
+234 YLMFLSVLLVIFQSV
-249 FTLATYPMDWIESG
+249 FTLASYPMDWIEGG

-272 DTLPDG
+272 NTLPDG
-278 WLKKLIIN
+278 WLKRLLVN
-286 GLVAGISGVVI
+286 GLIAGIAGIVV

-322 FIMDKMLSGL
+322 FIMDKMLRGL

-393 SKQILGFINLQAI
+393 STLILGFINLQAL

-420 VAAVVF
+420 IAAVVF
-426 KWIIKY
+426 KWIIKH

-439 MELPIYHVPRWKN
+439 MELPVYHVPRWKN
-452 IWLNCWQKS
+452 IWQTCWQKS
-461 LSFVTEA
+461 LSFITEA
-468 GKVILI
+468 GKVILL
-474 VSIILW
+474 VSIVLW
-480 FLASYGPNQNSNFS
+480 FLASYGPDGESGFS
-494 IQESEQLEESYA
+494 VKESVNREESYA
-506 GHFGKTIEPVI
+506 GHFGKGIEPAI
-517 KPIGFNWKIG
+517 RPLGFNWKIG

-539 FVGTMSTIYSVG
+539 FVGTMSTIYSIG
-551 DESNF
+551 DEDNF
-556 EQIREKMKKDTL
+556 DQLRDKMNKDTL
-568 TNGQPTYSIAVVLSL
+568 PNGEPVYSIAVVLSL

-590 MQCMGT
+590 MQCMST
-596 LAVVYKETKS
+596 LAVVYRETKS

-614 TYMTTLAYVS
+614 VYMTALAYLG